1 MRISDWSSDV
11 CSSDLRLESHGWEVV
26 PLDAVRVEEY
36 VTADKGRRTREI
48 DYQLV
53 QQADQAAELAAYDI
67 VNARE
72 FGPVTLP
79 LKTRWMGYR
88 PGDCLTLDIPELGLS
103 SQAANNTRRSIDP
116 ATGVGKQTGR
126 GAGKEKGGQEG

>member
-72 FGPVTLP
+72 FGPVTLT
-79 LKTRWMGYR
+79 LKIG
-88 PGDCLTLDIPELGLS
+88 E
-103 SQAANNTRRSIDP
+103 RR
-116 ATGVGKQTGR
+116 VGKESVRTCR
-126 GAGKEKGGQEG
+126 SRWSPFH